1 MKEQDLIELGFKRE
15 DVGTEESG
23 DTENWYYYVYDFV
36 KGFSLITSA
45 SNEVVDNEWY
55 VDVFETDEK
64 IRFTLRS
71 LVEILITVINNGKKL
86 YE

>member
-1 MKEQDLIELGFKRE
+1 MTEQDLIELGFKRE

-23 DTENWYYYVYDFV
+23 DTENWYYYVYDFA

-45 SNEVVDNEWY
+45 SDEVVDDEWY

-64 IRFTLRS
+64 IRFTTRS
-71 LVEILITVINNGKKL
+71 LVEILITVINNGKRTL
-86 YE
+86 

>member
-1 MKEQDLIELGFKRE
+1 MTEQDLIELGFKRE

-23 DTENWYYYVYDFV
+23 DTENWYYYVYDFA

-45 SNEVVDNEWY
+45 SDEVVDNEWY

-71 LVEILITVINNGKKL
+71 LVEILITVINNGKCKQ
-86 YE
+86 